1 MNSKSKTDCYQ
12 TNLTFPKQGLW
23 ETFPEPHRARCR
35 ELMVQL
41 LRWVVL
47 NPTLTRRPNEREN

>member
-12 TNLTFPKQGLW
+12 TNLAFPKKDLW
-23 ETFPEPHRARCR
+23 EQFPEPNRTRCR

>member
-12 TNLTFPKQGLW
+12 THLTFPKQGLW
-23 ETFPEPHRARCR
+23 ETFPEPNRTRCR

-41 LRWVVL
+41 LRCVIL
-47 NPTLTRRPNEREN
+47 NPTPTRRPNEREN